1 MRLKEI
7 QFEDDEDDSQSV
19 PERAKSS
26 SARGGSTRGRKRS
39 VSIIQRPTRT
49 VNKEKS
55 YREDSDEEEEVEL
68 KIGPRMKAFI
78 KKREEYVGKVASVR
92 VCFPLFLSRASNSA
106 RFTLL

>member
-1 MRLKEI
+1 VRLKEI

-19 PERAKSS
+19 PERAKS
-26 SARGGSTRGRKRS
+26 STRGRKRS

-78 KKREEYVGKVASVR
+78 KKREKYVEKVASVR